1 MKCNRVAQLLGQSRS
16 SCGCIWYFPH
26 YMFRNKWYMCGRW
39 YTRDAIN
46 QQFITQKLFCVIL
59 SDYHSHFRG
68 WLDLISVPQQR
79 YPRFIFKMK
88 GSWGHCGSLL
98 SYYSIESE
106 CHPQGWKG
114 TFKVNQRKSSKRE
127 LSMILP
133 IKGALD
139 GSGVIPTLPTPTLMR
154 RKYKFRFFFFF

>member
-1 MKCNRVAQLLGQSRS
+1 MVSADCRESSSKCMKCNRVAQLLGQSRS
-16 SCGCIWYFPH
+16 SCGGIWYFPH

-88 GSWGHCGSLL
+88 GRWGHCGSLL

-127 LSMILP
+127 SYQWFCPLKVHWMVLESFQLFQLQP
-133 IKGALD
+133 
-139 GSGVIPTLPTPTLMR
+139 
-154 RKYKFRFFFFF
+154 